1 MLYNDNM
8 KIVNLSDTHGDIKQK
23 QVGFSFWFCFF
34 GPLYLMVKLRFI
46 SCLFLL
52 IIYYYLLPI
61 PGMEII
67 KNFILQFTP
76 DSYQEIITR
85 FLMFFRNDYARYV
98 GIIIVVF
105 FQIFAS
111 FFMEGLLLRKS
122 IKKRKYLPVNEDD
135 ARLLISIHAC
145 SRKVPLAS
153 SRIKDNTNNINYT
166 KKETDVPYIIND
178 FDNSKLASFRKSSM
192 KKKIEDLN
200 ELYRLEQM
208 TKEEYEIR
216 RSQIINEYKQKQD

>member
-1 MLYNDNM
+1 M

-23 QVGFSFWFCFF
+23 QVGFSFCFCFF

-52 IIYYYLLPI
+52 IIYYYFLPI

-76 DSYQEIITR
+76 NSYQEIITR
-85 FLMFFRNDYARYV
+85 FLMFFRSDYARYV

-153 SRIKDNTNNINYT
+153 SRIKDNTNNINYI

>member
-23 QVGFSFWFCFF
+23 Q

-76 DSYQEIITR
+76 NSYQEIITR

-153 SRIKDNTNNINYT
+153 SRIKDNTNNINYI

>member
-1 MLYNDNM
+1 
-8 KIVNLSDTHGDIKQK
+8 
-23 QVGFSFWFCFF
+23 
-34 GPLYLMVKLRFI
+34 
-46 SCLFLL
+46 
-52 IIYYYLLPI
+52 
-61 PGMEII
+61 MEII

-76 DSYQEIITR
+76 NSYQEIITR

-153 SRIKDNTNNINYT
+153 SRIKDNTNNINYI